1 MLQDGVILVVAA
13 SYLAVLFAIASWA
26 DKRADAGTSIINN
39 PYIYTL
45 SIAVYCTAWTF
56 YGSVGRAAAT
66 GVGFLPIYI
75 GPTLMAVLWWFVLRK
90 IIRIAKVHRITT
102 IADFIASRYGKTSL
116 LGGLV
121 TVIAVVGI
129 MPYISLQLKAVSTS
143 FNVLRQYPG
152 IVMPTELDPTDFVH
166 DTAFYVALLMA
177 AFTILFGT
185 RHIDA
190 TEHHEGMVA
199 AVAFE
204 SVIKLIAF
212 LAVGLFVTYG
222 LYDGF
227 DDIFSQAAS
236 IPDLAKLF
244 TLEGASVSGEAGAY
258 GTWISLTVLSM
269 MAIMFLPRQFQ
280 VTVIEN
286 TSEDHL
292 HTSVWLFPLY
302 LLVINIFVLPIALG
316 GLLHF
321 PDGNVDADYFVLTL
335 PMAEHRPALALL
347 VFIGGL
353 SAATAMVIVAAIA
366 LSTMVCNDLIMPI
379 LLRVERLRIT
389 QYDDLSRL
397 LLGIR
402 RIAICVIVGLGYIY
416 FRLIGESYAL
426 VTIGLVSFTAA
437 AQFAPAILGGI
448 YWNGASRRGALAGL
462 SIGFPVWTYT
472 LLLPAFAQSGWLDE
486 SFLLAGPWGIE
497 LLKPYALFGLSG
509 LEAVPHALLWS
520 MLLNIGA
527 YVGVSMLDT
536 QTATERTQAALFV
549 NVFKYSGD
557 ESSSRFWRGT
567 ASVAD
572 LKALVVRFI
581 GRRATNRQ
589 FQYWAQAEGID
600 IESGSLA
607 SPRLVHFTERLLAG
621 SVGAA
626 SARILVSTV
635 VKEEPLGIDEVMAI
649 LRETSQVIEHSKQL
663 EEKSHEVE
671 RAYAEL
677 SEANT
682 RLTELDQLKDNF
694 LSAVTHE
701 LRTPLTSIRSFS
713 EILHDN
719 PSLEIDRRRDFLAII
734 VRETERLTRLINEV
748 LDVARLESGE
758 VEWRI
763 EEQSASSIIDDAV
776 GATRTLMIDAGITLH
791 QDVSAD
797 LPPVPVDR
805 DRLIQVI
812 INLLANAIK
821 FADVDD
827 GQVAVTARANRRGL
841 EISVSNNGPG
851 IRADDREV
859 IFDKFRQVEDDV
871 RNTRTIGSGTGL
883 GLAICREIIEFFGG
897 RIWVDSEP
905 GDGATFT
912 FLIPYAEHMAEHKA
926 PDLSPD
932 QQSAE

>member
-1 MLQDGVILVVAA
+1 MLQGWVILSVAA
-13 SYLAVLFAIASWA
+13 LYLGVLFFIASWA
-26 DKRADAGTSIINN
+26 DKRADAGNSVINN

-56 YGSVGRAAAT
+56 YGSVGRAAVA

-75 GPTLMAVLWWFVLRK
+75 GPTLIAVLWWFVLRK

-102 IADFIASRYGKTSL
+102 IADFIASRYGKASL

-121 TVIAVVGI
+121 TMIAVIGI

-143 FNVLRQYPG
+143 FNILLQYPE
-152 IVMPTELDPTDFVH
+152 IIMPINLDPADFVH

-212 LAVGLFVTYG
+212 LAVGIFVTFG
-222 LYDGF
+222 IYDGF
-227 DDIFSQAAS
+227 GDIFSRAAEV
-236 IPDLAKLF
+236 PELKRLF
-244 TLEGASVSGEAGAY
+244 TLEGASVATEAGAY
-258 GTWISLTVLSM
+258 GTWISFTVLSM
-269 MAIMFLPRQFQ
+269 MAILFLPRQFQ
-280 VTVIEN
+280 VAVIEN
-286 TSEDHL
+286 TDEDHL

-302 LLVINIFVLPIALG
+302 LLAINIFVLPIALG

-321 PDGNVDADYFVLTL
+321 SNGAVDADTFVLTL
-335 PMAEHRPALALL
+335 PMAEQKPALALL

-353 SAATAMVIVAAIA
+353 SAATAMVIVATIA
-366 LSTMVCNDLIMPI
+366 LSTMVCNDLVMPI
-379 LLRVERLRIT
+379 LLRIESLRIT
-389 QYDDLSRL
+389 QYDDLSGL

-402 RIAICVIVGLGYIY
+402 RIAIGIIVGLGYVY

-448 YWNGASRRGALAGL
+448 YWNGGSRRGALAGL
-462 SIGFPVWTYT
+462 SMGFGVWVYT
-472 LLLPAFAQSGWLDE
+472 LLLPAFAQSGWLDD
-486 SFLLAGPWGIE
+486 SFVNVGPWGLE
-497 LLKPYALFGLSG
+497 LLKPYALFGLDG
-509 LEAVPHALLWS
+509 LDNITHALVWS

-527 YVGVSMLDT
+527 YVGVSLIDT
-536 QTATERTQAALFV
+536 QTAIERTQAALFV

-557 ESSSRFWRGT
+557 EGSSRFWRGT

-572 LKALVVRFI
+572 LKSLVARFI
-581 GRRATNRQ
+581 GRRASNRQ
-589 FQYWAQAEGID
+589 FQTWAEAQNVD
-600 IESGSLA
+600 IENAEHA
-607 SPRLVHFTERLLAG
+607 SPQLVHFTERLLAG

-626 SARILVSTV
+626 SSRILVSTV
-635 VKEEPLGIDEVMAI
+635 VKEEPMGIDEVMAI
-649 LRETSQVIEHSKQL
+649 LRETSQVIEHSRQL
-663 EEKSHEVE
+663 EEKTHEVE

-677 SEANT
+677 RDANQ
-682 RLTELDQLKDNF
+682 RLTELDRLKDNF

-719 PSLEIDRRRDFLAII
+719 PELKIEQRREFLAII

-748 LDVARLESGE
+748 LDIARLESGE

-763 EEQSASSIIDDAV
+763 EEFNAADIIDDAV
-776 GATRTLMIDAGITLH
+776 TATRQLMIDAGVTL
-791 QDVSAD
+791 QRGVAAD
-797 LPPVPVDR
+797 LPPIPVDR

-821 FADVDD
+821 FADARN
-827 GQVAVTARANRRGL
+827 GQVAILARPTRNGL

-851 IRADDREV
+851 IRAEDREV
-859 IFDKFRQVEDDV
+859 IFEKFRQVEDDV
-871 RNTRTIGSGTGL
+871 RNKRTIGSGTGL

-897 RIWVDSEP
+897 RIWVDSQP

-912 FLIPYAEHMAEHKA
+912 FLVPYAEHLE
-926 PDLSPD
+926 
-932 QQSAE
+932 SAE